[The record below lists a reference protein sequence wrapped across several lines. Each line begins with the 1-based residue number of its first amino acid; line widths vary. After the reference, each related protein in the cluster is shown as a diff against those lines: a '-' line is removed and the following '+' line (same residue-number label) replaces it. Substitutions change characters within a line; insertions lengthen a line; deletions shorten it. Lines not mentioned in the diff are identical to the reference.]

1 MTGVDPEVMAFYERG
16 DEAGRLESMGRLEF
30 ARTMALLER
39 FLPPA
44 PAAVLDVGGG
54 AGAYALP
61 LARRS
66 YEVHLVDPIAL
77 HVEQALAAAQAD
89 PAAELASAR
98 IGDARA
104 LPQADASVDAVLL
117 LGPLYHLTETAERK
131 RALEEALRV
140 LRPGGVL
147 AAVGISRFAST
158 LHGILRGFLLDPGFE
173 PLVERDVVEGQHRN
187 PDRVPHW
194 FTTAYFHRPEELA
207 REVAGAGFDV
217 RALLAVEGPAGAHS
231 EVGELDTWLD
241 DPAKREILMRTIA
254 RVEAEP
260 SLLGASPHVMAIAT
274 RP

>member
-1 MTGVDPEVMAFYERG
+1 MTGVDPEVIAFYERG

-39 FLPPA
+39 CLPPA
-44 PAAVLDVGGG
+44 PAVVLDVGGG

-61 LARRS
+61 LARRG

-77 HVEQALAAAQAD
+77 HLEQALAAAEAD

-104 LPQADASVDAVLL
+104 LPQADASVEAVLL
-117 LGPLYHLTETAERK
+117 LGPLYHLTEAAERK

-173 PLVERDVVEGQHRN
+173 PLVERDVAEGQHRN

-194 FTTAYFHRPEELA
+194 FTTAYFHRPNELE
-207 REVAGAGFDV
+207 REVASAGFDV
-217 RALLAVEGPAGAHS
+217 HALLAVEGPAGAHS
-231 EVGELDTWLD
+231 EVGELDAWLD
-241 DPAKREILMRTIA
+241 DPTKREILMRTIA

>member
-1 MTGVDPEVMAFYERG
+1 MTGVDPEVTAFYERG

-30 ARTMALLER
+30 ARTMVLLER
-39 FLPPA
+39 FLPSA
-44 PAAVLDVGGG
+44 PAVVLDVGGG

-61 LARRS
+61 LARRG

-77 HVEQALAAAQAD
+77 HLEQALAAAQAD

-104 LPQADASVDAVLL
+104 LPQADACADAVLL
-117 LGPLYHLTETAERK
+117 LGPLYHLTEAAQRK

-158 LHGILRGFLLDPGFE
+158 LDGILRGFLLDPGFE

-194 FTTAYFHRPEELA
+194 FTTAYFHRPEELE
-207 REVAGAGFDV
+207 REVASAGFDV
-217 RALLAVEGPAGAHS
+217 RALLAVEGPAGTHS
-231 EVGELDTWLD
+231 EVGELDAWLD
-241 DPAKREILMRTIA
+241 DAAKREILMRTIA

-260 SLLGASPHVMAIAT
+260 SLLGASPHVMAIAI
-274 RP
+274 RR